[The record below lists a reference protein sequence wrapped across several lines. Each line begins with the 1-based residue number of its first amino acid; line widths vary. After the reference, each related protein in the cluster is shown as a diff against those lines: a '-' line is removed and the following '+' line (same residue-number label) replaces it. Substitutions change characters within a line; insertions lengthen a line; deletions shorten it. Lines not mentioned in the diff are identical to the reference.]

1 MKSPLRFLFLFIL
14 YFSFHSIAVA
24 EIRLGKVT
32 EFDLDSV
39 QKSVEVNGLNFTVT
53 DTGTGPVVLLL
64 HGFPDSRHVWRYQ
77 IPALLD
83 AGYRVVAPDLRG
95 FGESSRPEGVENYTI
110 DKLAADVVGIMD
122 VLGIKQ
128 ASVIGHDFG
137 AGLAWFTVA
146 YYPDRF
152 NKLVAMSVG
161 VSGNPG
167 WQTIEQREKSW
178 YFDFFNKEGIAE
190 EALSAE
196 NFKLFRELIR
206 NQGDPDR
213 FFTDMARPDALTA
226 ALNWY
231 RANTKGF
238 GKRITEPLF
247 PLINIPVMGIWSTG
261 DHHLLELQMKESV
274 WNVTGPW
281 RYERVEDAGHWMML
295 EKPAVINELL
305 LDFLAQ

>member
-1 MKSPLRFLFLFIL
+1 MRSLLRFLFLFII
-14 YFSFHSIAVA
+14 YFSFHSIAFA
-24 EIRLGKVT
+24 AIKLGET
-32 EFDLDSV
+32 PEFNLDSV
-39 QKSVEVNGLNFTVT
+39 QKTVEVNGLNFTVT
-53 DTGTGPVVLLL
+53 DTGEGEAVILL

-83 AGYRVVAPDLRG
+83 AGYRVIAPDLRG

-110 DKLAADVVGIMD
+110 DKLATDVVGIMD
-122 VLGIKQ
+122 ALGIQK
-128 ASVIGHDFG
+128 ASVVGHDFG

-161 VSGNPG
+161 ISGNPG
-167 WQTIEQREKSW
+167 WQTVEQREKSW

-190 EALSAE
+190 EALSAD

-206 NQGDPDR
+206 NEGDPDR
-213 FFTDMARPDALTA
+213 FFADMARPGALTA

-238 GKRITEPLF
+238 GKRVTEPLF
-247 PLINIPVMGIWSTG
+247 PLINIPVMGVWSMG
-261 DHHLLELQMKESV
+261 DHHLLEAQMKESV

-281 RYERVEDAGHWMML
+281 RYERVKNAGHWFML
-295 EKPAVINELL
+295 EKPAKVNSLL

>member
-1 MKSPLRFLFLFIL
+1 MRNLLRFLFLSII
-14 YFSFHSIAVA
+14 YFSFHSVA
-24 EIRLGKVT
+24 LSEIRLGKAP
-32 EFDLDSV
+32 EFDVDSV
-39 QKSVEVNGLNFTVT
+39 KITVEVNGLSFTVT
-53 DTGTGPVVLLL
+53 DVGEGAPVVLL
-64 HGFPDSRHVWRYQ
+64 HGFPDSRHVWRNQ
-77 IPALLD
+77 IPVLLD
-83 AGYRVVAPDLRG
+83 AGYRVIAPDLRG
-95 FGESSRPEGVENYTI
+95 FGESSIPEGVENYSI
-110 DKLAADVVGIMD
+110 DKLATDVVGIMD
-122 VLGIKQ
+122 VLGIQK

-161 VSGNPG
+161 VTGNPG
-167 WQTIEQREKSW
+167 WQTVDQREKSW

-190 EALSAE
+190 EALSAD

-213 FFTDMARPDALTA
+213 CFADMARPGALTA

-238 GKRITEPLF
+238 GKRITEPVF
-247 PLINIPVMGIWSTG
+247 PLINIPVMGVWSTD
-261 DHHLLELQMKESV
+261 DHHLLEAQMKKSK

-281 RYERVEDAGHWMML
+281 RYERIEGAGHWMML
-295 EKPAVINELL
+295 EKPYEVNTLL

>member
-1 MKSPLRFLFLFIL
+1 MFKIINILFFLFALMFN
-14 YFSFHSIAVA
+14 HVAVA
-24 EIRLGKVT
+24 EIKLGKIS

-39 QKSVEVNGLNFTVT
+39 KKTIEVNGLSFTVT
-53 DTGTGPVVLLL
+53 DVGEGEPVVLL

-83 AGYRVVAPDLRG
+83 AGYRVIAPDLRG

-110 DKLAADVVGIMD
+110 DKLAVDVVGIMD
-122 VLGIKQ
+122 VLGIQK

-146 YYPDRF
+146 HYPDRF

-161 VSGNPG
+161 VTGNPG
-167 WQTIEQREKSW
+167 WQIIEQREKSW

-190 EALSAE
+190 EALSAD

-213 FFTDMARPDALTA
+213 FFADMARPGALTA

-231 RANTKGF
+231 RANTRGF

-247 PLINIPVMGIWSTG
+247 PLINVPVMGVWSTD
-261 DHHLLELQMKESV
+261 DHHLLGPQMRESK

-281 RYERVEDAGHWMML
+281 RYEKVEGAGHWMML
-295 EKPAVINELL
+295 EKPAAINELL
-305 LDFLAQ
+305 LDFLGR

>member
-1 MKSPLRFLFLFIL
+1 MKRLYRWFIFAAV
-14 YFSFHSIAVA
+14 YFSLQSVA
-24 EIRLGKVT
+24 MAAIKLGTVT
-32 EFDLDSV
+32 EFDVDSV
-39 QKSVEVNGLNFTVT
+39 KKTVEVNGFSFTVT
-53 DTGTGPVVLLL
+53 DVGEGTPVVLL

-83 AGYRVVAPDLRG
+83 AGYRVIAPDLRG
-95 FGESSRPEGVENYTI
+95 FGESYRPEGVENYTI

-122 VLGIKQ
+122 ALGIQK
-128 ASVIGHDFG
+128 ASVAGHDFG

-146 YYPDRF
+146 HYPDRF

-161 VSGNPG
+161 VTGNPG
-167 WQTIEQREKSW
+167 WQIIEQREKSW

-213 FFTDMARPDALTA
+213 FFADMARPGALTA

-231 RANTKGF
+231 RANTRGF

-247 PLINIPVMGIWSTG
+247 PLINVPVMGVWSSG
-261 DHHLLELQMKESV
+261 DHHLLEPQMQESK

-281 RYERVEDAGHWMML
+281 RYERVEGAGHWMML

-305 LDFLAQ
+305 LDFLGQ

>member
-1 MKSPLRFLFLFIL
+1 MKRLYRWFIFAVVC
-14 YFSFHSIAVA
+14 FSMQSVTMAAIK
-24 EIRLGKVT
+24 LGTVT
-32 EFDLDSV
+32 EFDVDSV
-39 QKSVEVNGLNFTVT
+39 KITVEVNGLTFTVT
-53 DTGTGPVVLLL
+53 DVGEGAPVVLL

-77 IPALLD
+77 IPVLLD
-83 AGYRVVAPDLRG
+83 AGYRVIAPDLRG
-95 FGESSRPEGVENYTI
+95 FGESSIPEGVENYDI
-110 DKLAADVVGIMD
+110 EKLATDVIGIMD
-122 VLGIKQ
+122 ALGIQK

-161 VSGNPG
+161 VTGNPG
-167 WQTIEQREKSW
+167 WQTVDQREKSW

-190 EALSAE
+190 EALSAD

-213 FFTDMARPDALTA
+213 FFADMARPGALTA

-238 GKRITEPLF
+238 GRRITEPVF
-247 PLINIPVMGIWSTG
+247 PLINIPVMGVWSTD
-261 DHHLLELQMKESV
+261 DHHLLEAQMKKSK

-281 RYERVEDAGHWMML
+281 RYERIEGAGHWMML
-295 EKPAVINELL
+295 EKPYEVNTLL